1 MSLQAAIKK
10 RFSGFSL
17 DVSLNTNGGVMGIL
31 GASGSGKSMTLKCI
45 AGIETPDEGR
55 IVLNGRVLFD
65 SEKHINLPPQKRKV
79 GYLFQNYALFPNMTV
94 ETNIAAGLSGSKEEK
109 QEAVARMIRLFKLEG
124 LEKRYPSQLS
134 GGQQQRVALARIL
147 VYEPDVIML
156 DEPFSALDYYLKEQL
171 QFQVREVLRGYTGD
185 VLMVSHS
192 RDEVYRFCE
201 KSIILNRGQVAMKGE
216 TRAIFQKPENVTA
229 ARLTGCKNFSRIR
242 RIGEYEVVVILQRTH
257 LHLYTPVLIKEVHR
271 AQDGAVTD
279 RFAHVG
285 KSCIKFLLVHI
296 AQNSLSEVRCDILH
310 LCRDRR
316 VFSRQVGVI
325 RAGVNDAERIAAVGK
340 IMIDLLDDWT
350 LRVCKI
356 NEDQSAD
363 AGSHLIHQAGCLA
376 EIHVFSI
383 LTDLRDFDH
392 RDCIICEQAVEDSA
406 DQDFKRRRAGKPRP
420 GQHRGLHLC
429 VKA

>member
-1 MSLQAAIKK
+1 MSLQAIIKK

-17 DVSLNTNGGVMGIL
+17 DVSLNTDGGVMGIL

-109 QEAVARMIRLFKLEG
+109 QEAVARMICLFKLEG

-156 DEPFSALDYYLKEQL
+156 
-171 QFQVREVLRGYTGD
+171 
-185 VLMVSHS
+185 VSHS

-242 RIGEYEVVVILQRTH
+242 RIGEYEVEALDWGLTFQT
-257 LHLYTPVLIKEVHR
+257 EE
-271 AQDGAVTD
+271 AV
-279 RFAHVG
+279 AAEHAYIG
-285 KSCIKFLLVHI
+285 
-296 AQNSLSEVRCDILH
+296 
-310 LCRDRR
+310 
-316 VFSRQVGVI
+316 I
-325 RAGVNDAERIAAVGK
+325 RAHQFYPAHGSANEFTCEWRDTLCQPFEWDVLLRPVENAGAAGDKENALEREVIWWKVDYK
-340 IMIDLLDDWT
+340 QSDLLNQYQRGD
-350 LRVCKI
+350 RVRLGI
-356 NEDQSAD
+356 A
-363 AGSHLIHQAGCLA
+363 
-376 EIHVFSI
+376 
-383 LTDLRDFDH
+383 
-392 RDCIICEQAVEDSA
+392 
-406 DQDFKRRRAGKPRP
+406 P
-420 GQHRGLHLC
+420 GDIMLLKEG
-429 VKA
+429 

>member
-1 MSLQAAIKK
+1 MELCDLYLKYMNALCEGTLAAPEGIALSGETPEERAMSLQAAIKK

-17 DVSLNTNGGVMGIL
+17 DVSLNTDGGVMGIL

-216 TRAIFQKPENVTA
+216 TQAIFQKPENVTEALDWGLTFQTEEAVA
-229 ARLTGCKNFSRIR
+229 AEHAY
-242 RIGEYEVVVILQRTH
+242 IG
-257 LHLYTPVLIKEVHR
+257 
-271 AQDGAVTD
+271 
-279 RFAHVG
+279 
-285 KSCIKFLLVHI
+285 
-296 AQNSLSEVRCDILH
+296 
-310 LCRDRR
+310 
-316 VFSRQVGVI
+316 I
-325 RAGVNDAERIAAVGK
+325 RAHQFYPARGSANEFTCEWGDTLCQPFEWDVLLRPVENAGAAGDKENALEREVIWWKVDYKQSDSLNQYQRGDRVRLGIAPGD
-340 IMIDLLDDWT
+340 IMLL
-350 LRVCKI
+350 K
-356 NEDQSAD
+356 E
-363 AGSHLIHQAGCLA
+363 G
-376 EIHVFSI
+376 
-383 LTDLRDFDH
+383 
-392 RDCIICEQAVEDSA
+392 
-406 DQDFKRRRAGKPRP
+406 
-420 GQHRGLHLC
+420 
-429 VKA
+429 